1 MGTLIL
7 RRFLYSI
14 PLLVLGSLIL
24 FWAVR
29 TTDTFDPTARLAQSR
44 DRTVVQ
50 RERERLGL
58 DDPIMVQYGNWL
70 GDFVTGDFGESSRT
84 REDVSDMIRRAFG
97 NTLQLIVWGVVL
109 SSIVAMTIGVYS
121 AVKQYSF
128 GDYLFTGLSYVGIA
142 MPPFFFA
149 YLAIHYIAVEPIQ
162 WFNLESAPLKFVGL
176 HSAGQ
181 SGFNWDYVQHLIL
194 PVMTLTVQI
203 VASWTRFQRAATLD
217 VLSSDYIRTARAKG
231 VPRRTVIL
239 RHGVR
244 NSLIPLVTVMAVDI
258 GLLFGGLII
267 TEFIFN
273 IPGMGKLFYDAL
285 LNGDAPVILAW
296 MMVSGVFILMFNLL
310 ADVLYG
316 VLDPRVRVS

>member
-84 REDVSDMIRRAFG
+84 REDVSSMIRRAFG
-97 NTLQLIVWGVVL
+97 NTLQLIVWGVLL
-109 SSIVAMTIGVYS
+109 SSIVAMSIGVYS
-121 AVKQYSF
+121 AVKQYSLS
-128 GDYLFTGLSYVGIA
+128 DYLFTGLSYVGIA

-296 MMVSGVFILMFNLL
+296 MMVSGVFILAFNLL